1 MWSQI
6 FYHVWWPGQGND
18 PMYLANTQMNIDRN
32 NYYLNNYTPHM
43 FTNGKDS
50 GSNPATWRA
59 DPLDMINEITLY
71 EMSSTIQAV
80 GNAYS
85 ISISSTS
92 LIDTSPNADL
102 RLFVALVVDKLT
114 YPESPNGLTTHN
126 DVVVELIS
134 GNAGKKI
141 TFNSSQEKIENFE
154 WSFPNP
160 WIDNSIASW
169 DSKKLKVVAWIQDYN
184 SKQILQVTENHLK

>member
-50 GSNPATWRA
+50 GSDPATWRS
-59 DPLDMINEITLY
+59 DPIDIINEITLY
-71 EMSSTIQAV
+71 KMSSSIQAV
-80 GNAYS
+80 GNNYS

-102 RLFVALVVDKLT
+102 RLFIALVVDKLT

-134 GNAGKKI
+134 GNTGKKI
-141 TFNSSQEKIENFE
+141 AFNSSQEKIENFE

-160 WIDNSIASW
+160 WIDNSIATW
-169 DSKKLKVVAWIQDYN
+169 DSKKIKVVAWIQDYN
-184 SKQILQVTENHLK
+184 SKQILQVTENNL